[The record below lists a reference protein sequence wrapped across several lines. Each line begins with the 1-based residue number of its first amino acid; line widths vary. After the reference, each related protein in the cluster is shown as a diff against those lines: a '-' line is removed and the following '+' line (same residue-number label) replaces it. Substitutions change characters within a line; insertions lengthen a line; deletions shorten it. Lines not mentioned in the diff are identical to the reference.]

1 MNRYNQ
7 SKHNFY
13 FRIVVL
19 FILGIG
25 IGYAVLS
32 ERLTVSNFVNYG
44 SMKWDVG
51 FGEVIDGSAYSFIVP
66 DIYGDVI
73 ISSDKKSLSVSCDIG
88 SRTSSTM
95 CVSFVSVKNN
105 SSFDVQLKE
114 YGDNIS
120 DDVSMY
126 LQHYQYFWMK
136 EMGLTDIYEGDVLES
151 GESAVLGLFY
161 TFKELTAD
169 MLPDKG
175 LSLSFDFE
183 MEWVQSDDGHT
194 LQTYDIGDVIT
205 IANENFNVISDNGDT
220 ITMLAQYNLGTDYR
234 QNESM
239 NKVRFSNNS
248 GWEYTPGPKE
258 IDIQDYDG
266 NVKTYVNE
274 YVYYLQSETGDVSLS
289 GNLMTLT
296 ELKKIGCTINNDYS
310 LTSESTCTN
319 SEHKS
324 WLVNGQRSWLRSAF
338 PGKDGVI
345 WLINE
350 AGGLETE
357 YYLDLDGVNGV
368 RPVVTISKQTL
379 ENLDSSVS
387 LISFTIEGTTY
398 QAVEGMTWREWVESE
413 YNTDGYFI
421 QDQEVHRSNTSVVSF
436 LTSSY
441 SLTSVSTDEIIKDG
455 VAYKNLH
462 LGGGGD

>member
-51 FGEVIDGSAYSFIVP
+51 FGEVIDGSAYSFIVT

-136 EMGLTDIYEGDVLES
+136 EMGLTDIYDGDVLES

-183 MEWVQSDDGHT
+183 MEWVQSDDGYT

-220 ITMLAQYNLGTDYR
+220 VTMLAQYNLGADYR
-234 QNESM
+234 QSTTENYM
-239 NKVRFSNNS
+239 LFSDDY
-248 GWEYTPGPKE
+248 GWEYIPIPQEIDLQTWSTYPKE
-258 IDIQDYDG
+258 YI
-266 NVKTYVNE
+266 NE
-274 YVYYLQSETGDVSLS
+274 YVDYLSSVTGDTTLI
-289 GNLMTLT
+289 GNLITST
-296 ELKKIGCTINNDYS
+296 ELKTLGCIINVSYS
-310 LTSESTCTN
+310 LDGDESCVDSQYADWIVNNQSWWTRSALSDN
-319 SEHKS
+319 SVWIVDNVGNLSYDYYDGYVSEH
-324 WLVNGQRSWLRSAF
+324 VGH
-338 PGKDGVI
+338 
-345 WLINE
+345 
-350 AGGLETE
+350 
-357 YYLDLDGVNGV
+357 GV
-368 RPVVTISKQTL
+368 RPVITVSKQTL

-387 LISFTIEGTTY
+387 LISFTIVGTRY

-421 QDQEVHRSNTSVVSF
+421 QGQEVHRSNTSVVSF

-441 SLTSVSTDEIIKDG
+441 SLISVSTDEIIKDG
-455 VAYKNLH
+455 VEYKNLYSD
-462 LGGGGD
+462 GSN